1 MGSAISLIA
10 VRKAVLKAIPLRG
23 LVGLLTALAMLA
35 LAGPALATS
44 SGVASWGGNENGQ
57 LGNATETSSDV
68 PVAVSGL
75 NGVTAVGAGYDE
87 SQALLSNGTVVAWG
101 ENHRGQLGNGTT
113 NGSDVPVAVC
123 AVGEKAPC
131 AEHLSGVT
139 AIAGG
144 FGHTLALLENGTV
157 VAWGENSSGQLGDG
171 TETNS
176 YVPVAVGGLSGV
188 KAIAA
193 GGDDSL
199 AILESGTVMAWGDN
213 SEGHLGDGESWPGQ
227 DNSDLPVA
235 VCAMGETAPC
245 AQHLS
250 GVTGVATG
258 YMSSVALLGNGTVVA
273 WGSNAGGDLG
283 VGIEKSEYNSDAPVA
298 VCAADETA
306 PCSRDLGGV
315 KAVAS
320 GAFQNFAILG
330 SGTAMAW
337 GGDTPG
343 DVPVAVSGLSD
354 VTAITG
360 GDGHSVAL
368 LGDGTVMTWG
378 NGESGALGDGTTN
391 SSTVPVAVSGLSGVT
406 AIAAGTNHDLAMG
419 PPLAAVADVEPR
431 GGPPSGGISVT
442 ITGTGFSEA
451 TAVKFGSS
459 NAQSFKVESP
469 TSISAV
475 SPAGTGIVDIT
486 VATPGGMSAPSP
498 ADRFTYGVA
507 VAKVEP
513 DEGPL
518 AGGTPVTLTGA
529 NFTGATAVK
538 FGSASATSFKVNSE
552 SSITAVS
559 PPGTGTVDVT
569 VSTPEGASQASA
581 ADKFTFSNVPTVT
594 SLSPGSGEESGGT
607 AVTITGTNF
616 TGTTAV
622 KFGSASAESF
632 KVQSPT
638 SIVAVSPAGEGSADI
653 AVTTPEG
660 TSAIGPGD
668 KFRYDGE
675 STCTPHEN
683 EYPTIT
689 SVQPNN
695 GPQAGGTSV
704 TIKGERFFVTGPC
717 PPELNLIIDYNV
729 RKVMFGSKEA
739 LSFKET
745 ASNEIV
751 AVAPP
756 GTGTVNV
763 TVETFTSSPTSPADQ
778 YSYGGPVIERLS
790 ASHIT
795 QDDATAEVQINP
807 EGLETT
813 YEVFMPEDP
822 CNVPMECILVHLPLA
837 QGSIPATATPESFS
851 IDLASEHA
859 QLEAG
864 EEYGFAIL
872 ASNASGTTEMHYR
885 FKTASKTSV
894 APMIE
899 SESVSEVS
907 ERDATLEAQI
917 NTQGSYTGYWFQ
929 IDTNSSYDFT
939 QANCPFEFPGD
950 AECDSIRVGEPLP
963 AGLVEPQP
971 QYIPAGS
978 GEQSVSLD
986 LASIGATLQPGTTYH
1001 YRVITANG
1009 GTPTVQGPDQTFTT
1023 TSSRARPLGGK
1034 EKPPTTSGSG
1044 QSGAS
1049 STPGS
1054 GSSSPATPLVSPV
1067 VKTGKPEVLTKAQK
1081 LAKALKQCRKE
1092 PKRERTSCE
1101 KQAERKYA
1109 GPKTKGTQASGK
1121 RTARG
1126 M

>member
-1 MGSAISLIA
+1 MSRMV
-10 VRKAVLKAIPLRG
+10 VRKATLRAIPWHG
-23 LVGLLTALAMLA
+23 FVGLLVAVCALAL
-35 LAGPALATS
+35 PASAS
-44 SGVASWGGNENGQ
+44 AASFGVASWGGNENGQ
-57 LGNATETSSDV
+57 LGDGAETNSDL

-75 NGVTAVGAGYDE
+75 SGATAIGAGYDE

-131 AEHLSGVT
+131 SLHLSGVT
-139 AIAGG
+139 AIAAG

-171 TETNS
+171 SETNS
-176 YVPVAVGGLSGV
+176 YVPVAVSGLSSV

-199 AILESGTVMAWGDN
+199 AILENGTVMAWGDN

-227 DNSDLPVA
+227 ENSDLPVA

-298 VCAADETA
+298 VCAAGETA
-306 PCSRDLGGV
+306 PCSRDLSGV
-315 KAVAS
+315 KTIAS

-343 DVPVAVSGLSD
+343 NVPAEVGGLSD
-354 VTAITG
+354 VTAIAG

-368 LGDGTVMTWG
+368 LGDGTIMTWG
-378 NGESGALGDGTTN
+378 NGESGVLGDGTTN
-391 SSTVPVAVSGLSGVT
+391 SSTEPVTVSGLSGVT

-419 PPLAAVADVEPR
+419 PPLATVTDVEPR
-431 GGPPSGGISVT
+431 GGPPSGGTSVA
-442 ITGTGFSEA
+442 ITGTGFSGA
-451 TAVKFGSS
+451 TAVKFGST
-459 NAQSFKVESP
+459 NAQSFKVQSP

-475 SPAGTGIVDIT
+475 SPAGTGTVDIT
-486 VATPGGMSAPSP
+486 VATPGGTSAPNS
-498 ADRFTYGVA
+498 ADGFTYGVA

-513 DEGPL
+513 GEGPL

-538 FGSASATSFKVNSE
+538 FGSASAASFKVNSE
-552 SSITAVS
+552 TSITAVS
-559 PPGTGTVDVT
+559 PAGTGTVDVT
-569 VSTPEGASQASA
+569 VSTPEGTSQPSA
-581 ADKFTFSNVPTVT
+581 ADKFTFSNAPSVS
-594 SLSPGSGEESGGT
+594 SLSPDSGEEAGGT
-607 AVTITGTNF
+607 PVTITGTNF
-616 TGTTAV
+616 TGATSV
-622 KFGSASAESF
+622 KFGSAGAESF
-632 KVQSPT
+632 RVQSPT
-638 SIVAVSPAGEGSADI
+638 SIAAVAPPGEGSVNI
-653 AVTTPEG
+653 TVTTPEG

-675 STCTPHEN
+675 STCTPHQN
-683 EYPTIT
+683 EYPIIT
-689 SVQPNN
+689 SVQPNS
-695 GPQAGGTSV
+695 GPRAGGASV

-717 PPELNLIIDYNV
+717 QPELNLIVDYNV

-745 ASNEIV
+745 ANNEIV

-763 TVETFTSSPTSPADQ
+763 TVETFTTSPTSPADQ
-778 YSYGGPVIERLS
+778 YSYGGPMVERLT
-790 ASHIT
+790 ASDIT

-822 CNVPMECILVHLPLA
+822 CNVPMECILLHLNLA
-837 QGSIPATATPESFS
+837 QGSIHAAATAESIS
-851 IDLASEHA
+851 IDLASKHA

-864 EEYGFAIL
+864 EEYGIAVV
-872 ASNASGTTEMHYR
+872 ASNASGSTEAHYR
-885 FKTASKTSV
+885 FKMASKTPV
-894 APMIE
+894 VPVIE
-899 SESVSEVS
+899 SESATNISS
-907 ERDATLEAQI
+907 TNATLNSTIE
-917 NTQGSYTGYWFQ
+917 TGGLYTGYWFQ
-929 IDTNSSYDFT
+929 IDTNSSYHFT
-939 QANCPFEFPGD
+939 QAVCPFEFPGD
-950 AECDSIRVGEPLP
+950 AQCESIVAGEPLP
-963 AGLVEPQP
+963 PGLVEPQP

-978 GEQSVSLD
+978 GERSVSLD
-986 LASIGATLQPGTTYH
+986 LASIGATLEPSTTYH
-1001 YRVITANG
+1001 YRVIAANG
-1009 GTPTVQGPDQTFTT
+1009 DTPTVDGPDQMFT
-1023 TSSRARPLGGK
+1023 TSSHIARPLGEG
-1034 EKPPTTSGSG
+1034 ETPPTGGG
-1044 QSGAS
+1044 QSGTS
-1049 STPGS
+1049 STSTGS
-1054 GSSSPATPLVSPV
+1054 ATSSSTSDVTSPFSPPK
-1067 VKTGKPEVLTKAQK
+1067 KTIKLKTLTRAQEF
-1081 LAKALKQCRKE
+1081 AKALKA
-1092 PKRERTSCE
+1092 CE
-1101 KQAERKYA
+1101 KRPKSQLAKCERQARKQYH
-1109 GPKTKGTQASGK
+1109 TTASK
-1121 RTARG
+1121 ARKLR
-1126 M
+1126 